1 VKSPAFLL
9 LSAAISLAAAA
20 PLVAAEPP
28 AGSGLTPWTLSLT
41 PQVHIPLA
49 NAGHSAAED
58 LFSLALGGTVGL
70 SYSIK
75 EVPGLSA
82 GANAGYYYG
91 TMTSPVVALSS
102 SVSEAAVNLGAAYRL
117 PILPWLAAR
126 AFASGG
132 VVVGGINGDA
142 TSTSVYGG
150 AEAGLGL
157 DFILDPQIALRAET
171 AWVERFGLYGALRA
185 GLSLAWNLPEAQ
197 AGRVGPAAPLKIRL
211 LDFTEVKLG
220 SVFPIMQTWYDEH
233 PLGSVRVTNTGKEMA
248 KNLKVSF
255 LMRQYMD
262 APKECAVIP
271 ELAPGESKDVPLLAL
286 FKNNILDVTEATKAT
301 AEVTVEYGAGG
312 DIQTQTSTAS
322 IRVYD
327 RNAMTWDDDRK
338 AAAFVSGKDPWVL
351 DLSNN
356 ITAAVRDL
364 RNEGVPANLQTA
376 MAFHAGLRLY
386 GLSYVTN
393 PKNPFAQT
401 FANPEIVDFLKF
413 PRQTLAYKAG
423 DCSDLS
429 ILYCSFLESV
439 GVETAFVTVP
449 GHIFMAYDTGLSPL
463 AAKSAFANPD
473 DLIIE
478 AGKAWMPL
486 EVTMRDGSLQD
497 IWREAA
503 REWRQGQSAG
513 NAAFYPIHEAWKT
526 YAPVG
531 LTADN
536 TSADPLAKNRIA
548 LSFENELNQLV
559 DRELAR
565 RTVAVNEALKKSPTP
580 KAYNDRGVIYARFG
594 KLAEAEKDFKAASV
608 KADYAPSLINLGNIA
623 FLKLDNK
630 AAYEAYTK
638 AAKLAPDNPRVQIN
652 LARAA
657 TALGKAPEAV
667 VAYEKAKKIDP
678 ALAAQY
684 SSVAVAG
691 DTGTRAAES
700 NSRSVLWDQE

>member
-1 VKSPAFLL
+1 LLFGAVIFLSGVEP
-9 LSAAISLAAAA
+9 SANAA
-20 PLVAAEPP
+20 V
-28 AGSGLTPWTLSLT
+28 TPWTLSVT
-41 PQVHIPLA
+41 PQLHIPLA

-58 LFSLALGGTVGL
+58 LFSLAYGGTVGL
-70 SYSIK
+70 AYGFK

-82 GANAGYYYG
+82 AVNAGYCYG
-91 TMTSPVVALSS
+91 TMNSPVVALSGS
-102 SVSEAAVNLGAAYRL
+102 LSEGLLALGAAYRL
-117 PILPWLAAR
+117 PLLPWLAAR

-132 VVVGGINGDA
+132 VVLGGINGDSSSV
-142 TSTSVYGG
+142 TVYGS
-150 AEAGLGL
+150 AEAGAGL
-157 DFILDPQIALRAET
+157 DFILDPQFALRAEA

-185 GLSLAWNLPEAQ
+185 GLSVAWTLPEPQ
-197 AGRVGPAAPLKIRL
+197 VVRVGPAAPLKIRL

-220 SVFPIMQTWYDEH
+220 SIFPIMQTWYDDH
-233 PLGSVRVTNTGKEMA
+233 PLGSVRVTNTGKEKA
-248 KNLKVSF
+248 ANLKVSF

-271 ELAPGESKDVPLLAL
+271 ELAPGESLDVPLLAL
-286 FKNNILDVTEATKAT
+286 FRTNILDVTEATKAT
-301 AEVTVEYGAGG
+301 AEVAVEYGAGG

-351 DLSNN
+351 ELSNN

-364 RNEGVPANLQTA
+364 LNEGLPANLQTA

-401 FANPEIVDFLKF
+401 FANPEVVDFLKF

-429 ILYCSFLESV
+429 ILYCAFLESV
-439 GVETAFVTVP
+439 GIETAFVTVP
-449 GHIFMAYDTGLSPL
+449 GHIFMAFDTGLGQA
-463 AAKSAFANPD
+463 AAKSAFANPE
-473 DLIIE
+473 DLIME
-478 AGKAWMPL
+478 GGKAWMPL
-486 EVTMRDGSLQD
+486 EVTMRDGNLQD

-531 LTADN
+531 LAADS
-536 TSADPLAKNRIA
+536 TSPDSLAKNRVA
-548 LSFENELNQLV
+548 LSFENELAQLV
-559 DRELAR
+559 DQELAR
-565 RTVAVNEALKKSPTP
+565 RTITVNETLKRAATP
-580 KAYNDRGVIYARFG
+580 KAYNERGVIYARFG
-594 KLAEAEKDFKAASV
+594 KLAEAEKDFRAASA
-608 KADYAPSLINLGNIA
+608 KADYAPALINLGNIA

-630 AAYEAYTK
+630 AAYDAYVK
-638 AAKLAPDNPRVQIN
+638 AAKLAPDNPRVQLN

-657 TALGKAPEAV
+657 TALGKAPEAA
-667 VAYEKAKKIDP
+667 VALERARKIEP

-684 SSVAVAG
+684 GMVAATSA
-691 DTGTRAAES
+691 DAGTRAAETS
-700 NSRSVLWDQE
+700 GRSVLWDQE